1 MATAIS
7 SNGEMTRETD
17 VVIVGG
23 GLAGL
28 TAGIGLQREGLDVVI
43 LEKGERLGG
52 RAQSWTDSTTGDPV
66 HIGPH
71 IFLTEYPNMFKLLD
85 MLGTRDDIVWEDEH
99 FIVLAD
105 GSDRLVQ
112 DQHPLPAPFHFA
124 PTMMADPKARLRDKL
139 SNLAVT
145 VYAMQMDEHDVLRLD
160 GMNAYA
166 FLRRMGVT
174 KAYIDQFWS
183 FACMAIMNV
192 PIEVCSAGALMRF
205 FQKFIGYSNF
215 AFGFPDGGLGDLFA
229 PGAKREIERAGGEV
243 RLRTQV
249 SRLLVE
255 NERVVG
261 VELADGSS
269 IKARHTIAAV
279 PPQVLRNLGPRQ
291 WMGEHEWYRELV
303 HFHPCPYVS
312 VFLWFDQK
320 LTDLRMW
327 ARTHSADDLNCDFYD
342 LSNIHSGWRERSSVI
357 CSNIIYCHRTDGMSD
372 EEIVRHTVAEI
383 AETHPNA
390 SMEGLEHYV
399 VNRIP
404 MAIHCPYPGTEK
416 RRPPTNPGVE
426 GLVLAGD
433 FVRTDLP
440 SSMESA
446 VCSGWMAAEE
456 ILAQYGRMKPLHVA
470 HRDLEGLTGFVRRTA
485 KLLPTKSAQRIIRH
499 VRHTLD
505 ETPFLTRPETSK
517 KQLAEEQNAR

>member
-1 MATAIS
+1 MAKANAKTQ
-7 SNGEMTRETD
+7 ETD

-28 TAGIGLQREGLDVVI
+28 TTAIGLQREGLDVVV
-43 LEKGERLGG
+43 LEKSGRLGG
-52 RAQSWTDSTTGDPV
+52 RAQSWTDETTGDPV

-71 IFLTEYPNMFKLLD
+71 IFLTEYPNMFELLD
-85 MLGTRDDIVWEDEH
+85 IVGTRDKIVWEDEH

-105 GSDRLVQ
+105 GSERLVQ
-112 DQHPLPAPFHFA
+112 EQYPFPAPFHFA
-124 PTMMADPKARLRDKL
+124 PTMFGDPKARTRDKL

-145 VYAMQMDEHDVLRLD
+145 LYAMQMDEHDVLRLD

-205 FQKFIGYSNF
+205 FQKFIGYDSF
-215 AFGFPDGGLGDLFA
+215 SFGFPDGGLGELFA
-229 PGAKREIERAGGEV
+229 PGARREIEQAGGEV
-243 RLRTQV
+243 RMETEV
-249 SRLLVE
+249 ARLVVDG
-255 NERVVG
+255 ERVTG
-261 VELADGSS
+261 VELVDGST
-269 IKARHTIAAV
+269 IRARHTVAAV

-291 WMGEHEWYRELV
+291 WMGEYAWYRDLV

-312 VFLWFDQK
+312 VFLWFDERI
-320 LTDLRMW
+320 TDLRMW
-327 ARTHSADDLNCDFYD
+327 ARTHSPDDLNCDFYD
-342 LSNIHSGWRERSSVI
+342 LSNIHTGWRQRPSLI
-357 CSNIIYCHRTDGMSD
+357 CSNIIYCHRTEGMTD

-383 AETHPNA
+383 AETHPKA
-390 SMEGLEHYV
+390 SMDRLEHYV
-399 VNRIP
+399 INRIP
-404 MAIHCPYPGTEK
+404 MAIHCPFPGTEQ
-416 RRPPTNPGVE
+416 RRPPTKPGVE

-433 FVRTDLP
+433 FVRTELP

-456 ILAQYGRMKPLHVA
+456 ILAERGRPKRLHRE
-470 HRDLEGLTGFVRRTA
+470 HRDLEGLTGLVSRTA
-485 KLLPTKSAQRIIRH
+485 QLLPTKGAQRVIHTFR
-499 VRHTLD
+499 RTLD
-505 ETPFLTRPETSK
+505 QTPILTRPDD
-517 KQLAEEQNAR
+517 AR